1 MLLLDQFAALGF
13 SGVRV
18 FAGHLEW
25 AGQTAAMGVEQLPD
39 FVEACRGRGLYVLVS
54 AITDSAIE
62 NYSVETHIDLIGAI
76 CIAYDNTLLEI
87 ANEPYHETQRS
98 AVHDFAYLRGLAAR
112 VSPDV
117 LVGLGAAAD
126 DEALDGRDGE
136 FIPIHLDR
144 GRDIWNEV
152 RRVREAQAVEDST
165 GKPAIIQETT
175 KAYDVEQEGKWE
187 SRPEYFYALGVNG
200 RLFEVGIVFHS
211 ENGLQAQPLD
221 AATEACARDC
231 VAGFIAIPL
240 DVPTLEYHN
249 AGDPA
254 SPVRSANFDNVVRC
268 HSATDGARGWTFA
281 EGIAAGKDPEITWN
295 WPVHEQIDSRPQ
307 LRLYAAMR

>member
-1 MLLLDQFAALGF
+1 MQLLDQLAALGYN
-13 SGVRV
+13 GVRV

-25 AGQTAAMGVEQLPD
+25 AGQTAAYARSGLGI
-39 FVEACRGRGLYVLVS
+39 FFEACQIRGLYVLVS
-54 AITDSAIE
+54 AITDSGIE
-62 NYSVETHIDLIGAI
+62 DYNLEEHIDEIGAV
-76 CIAYDNTLLEI
+76 CAQYDNTLLEI
-87 ANEPYHETQRS
+87 ANEPYHETQRRE
-98 AVHDFAYLRGLAAR
+98 VHDFAYLRGLAAR
-112 VSPDV
+112 VPADV

-126 DEALDGRDGE
+126 DESLDGRDGE

-144 GRDIWNEV
+144 GRDTWNEV
-152 RRVREAQAVEDST
+152 RRVREAEAVEDAT

-175 KAYDVEQEGKWE
+175 KAYDLEQEGKWE

-231 VAGFIAIPL
+231 VAGFTAIPL

-254 SPVRSANFDNVVRC
+254 SPVHRANFDNVVRC
-268 HSATDGARGWTFA
+268 HSAIDGNRGWTFA
-281 EGIAAGKDPEITWN
+281 EGIADGKDPEIEWN
-295 WPVHEQIDSRPQ
+295 WPVHDLIDTRPQ
-307 LRLYAAMR
+307 LRLYAATR